1 MSTTT
6 TDRIEKHILLRA
18 PRARVWR
25 ALTDSTEFGTWF
37 RAVFQGPFRA
47 GEWVHGRITY
57 PGYEHMEFEL
67 LVEALEPER
76 RFTFRWHPN
85 AIEPGVDYTKE
96 PTTQVT
102 FTLEDAEGGTLLRV
116 VESGFDSIPLERRA
130 DALKSNE
137 SGWSEQMRNIE
148 TYLGSNP

>member
-1 MSTTT
+1 
-6 TDRIEKHILLRA
+6 
-18 PRARVWR
+18 
-25 ALTDSTEFGTWF
+25 
-37 RAVFQGPFRA
+37 
-47 GEWVHGRITY
+47 
-57 PGYEHMEFEL
+57 MEFEL